1 MSDVTFVD
9 QTTVITADW
18 LNDANTHVNNK
29 TTGLHTAANITNTP
43 AGDIASTS
51 VQGAI
56 NELDTEKA
64 NLASPTFTG
73 TPAAPTAAVGTNT
86 TQVATTAFTIAE
98 IPNQIHAA
106 TSKATP
112 VDADELPLIDSAAS
126 NALKKLTWSNL
137 KATAKTYFD
146 TLYQT
151 LAAKDASGGYAGL
164 TLLKINFLNVAGT
177 FTSYFTNTNTASRT
191 YTFQDKTGTIAH
203 LEGVTDGSS
212 ASAGQIGE
220 EITSTVLQA
229 SAVALTT
236 ATSKDVT
243 SISLTAGD
251 WEVSGSVFNIPAA
264 TTSITVLQGGIST
277 TTNTFPVASAGS
289 FIHRTAALVPT
300 AVVWG
305 YDISPIR
312 ISVSGTTTVYLEAMS
327 TFTVSTNA
335 AFGTIRARR
344 MR

>member
-43 AGDIASTS
+43 AGGIASTS

-106 TSKATP
+106 TDKATP

-137 KATAKTYFD
+137 KT
-146 TLYQT
+146 T
-151 LAAKDASGGYAGL
+151 LASTFESLTNKDATGGYAGL
-164 TLLKINFLNVAGT
+164 TLFKINFKNVANT

-203 LEGVTDGSS
+203 IEGVTDGSS
-212 ASAGQIGE
+212 ASSGQIGE

-236 ATSKDVT
+236 ATAKDIT

-251 WEVSGSVFNIPAA
+251 WEVWGNVLVIPAA
-264 TTSITVLQGGIST
+264 TTSITVIQGGINT
-277 TTNTFPVASAGS
+277 TTNTLPASAYQME
-289 FIHRTAALVPT
+289 HRTAALVPT
-300 AVVWG
+300 AVPWG
-305 YDISPIR
+305 YAVPSQR
-312 ISVSGTTTVYLEAMS
+312 ISVSGTTTVYLVISS

-335 AFGTIRARR
+335 GFGIIRARR
-344 MR
+344 IR